1 MGHSDGYMTFPWGL
15 NITLQSVETAKDT
28 QSNKVVADTLPT
40 DVRGPTSFQTLPQK
54 AVIVNGNMW
63 SDRGTTWILSLPSIG
78 AKLGILPV
86 KVRLFVYLRRPVT
99 HIMNARCRDRSDANL
114 DSA

>member
-40 DVRGPTSFQTLPQK
+40 YACGPTSFQTLPQK
-54 AVIVNGNMW
+54 AVIVSGNMW

-78 AKLGILPV
+78 AKLGILPG
-86 KVRLFVYLRRPVT
+86 KGPFVWSLEMS
-99 HIMNARCRDRSDANL
+99 HNAHNECALQRSIRCNS
-114 DSA
+114 